1 MTNHPHA
8 ATSKR
13 WFAVAIATVLF
24 AISLTGWAASKRGKK
39 DKTASAKATPHA
51 AAQTTENETPPAKAD
66 TVHISIQTSPSRKAL
81 VKWGRKTLG
90 VIPTPRALVVERPRD
105 SGPLD
110 LVIYAGGYMPV
121 HTRAYTFSDQ
131 HVAVK
136 LTPPSEKN
144 TLFGYREEPAPNPDA
159 GAPAAEPVKP

>member
-1 MTNHPHA
+1 MTKHPHA

-24 AISLTGWAASKRGKK
+24 AISLTGWAASKRSKK
-39 DKTASAKATPHA
+39 DKTASAKATTHA
-51 AAQTTENETPPAKAD
+51 ATQNTEDETPPAKTD
-66 TVHISIQTSPSRKAL
+66 IVRISIQTSPLHKAL

-90 VIPTPRALVVERPRD
+90 VISTPRALVVERPRD

-110 LVIYAGGYMPV
+110 LVIHAGGYMPV

-131 HVAVK
+131 HVSVK
-136 LTPPSEKN
+136 LTPPSEKS

-159 GAPAAEPVKP
+159 GTTVAEPVKP